1 MLSDYKTKNIIDLG
15 KIIEPAISLKN
26 SSPKTISTQISLDSK
41 KSSSK
46 SIKLNK
52 PKKSSKNDAS
62 NSSPND
68 SILENYEIQLNI
80 SNKEAENKECNFLS
94 GKWTDGEHEKFI
106 EGILNYGN
114 EWKKV
119 QQIIKTRSS
128 AQARSHAQKF
138 FLRIKK
144 LMKNSEEKGNNK
156 KSKEKSFDKIISQVL
171 PKKYANNLTENQK
184 EKLLSAISSNIKLE
198 ENFDFKDDLDSE
210 PEETDNL
217 NYIGNINDNSIV
229 IKNNNKISFDLSI
242 LNANDDIFIQSNKIS
257 IGKKRK
263 KSKSK
268 SNKDKI
274 EKILNIKKEESRR
287 PSFDLTF
294 CKLNEKENIDDMNYL
309 NNFGIGDNDFIYKN
323 NDNIRKNSLSSNR
336 PSGINENKNNYI
348 INNVINVT
356 NNFINNKF
364 VYNIFNQEVNNNC
377 FHDFYNMDKND
388 SINNEKNQGLFGNFQ
403 TQEKYSLNE
412 KTLFNGNP
420 FNKMFNSNVNINKD
434 NEFNENENIDNE
446 ADPFQLNFN
455 NFSNENFSKNI
466 ENERQ
471 MSFHENDFIKLT
483 SNI

>member
-1 MLSDYKTKNIIDLG
+1 MLSDYNTKNIIDLG
-15 KIIEPAISLKN
+15 KIIEPAKSLKI

-41 KSSSK
+41 KSSNK

-52 PKKSSKNDAS
+52 PKKSPKNEVS
-62 NSSPND
+62 NNSPND

-80 SNKEAENKECNFLS
+80 SSKDEENKECNFQT
-94 GKWTDGEHEKFI
+94 GKWTDEEHEKFI

-128 AQARSHAQKF
+128 TQARSHAQKF

-144 LMKNSEEKGNNK
+144 LINNSEEKGNNK
-156 KSKEKSFDKIISQVL
+156 KSKEKNFDKILSQVL
-171 PKKYANNLTENQK
+171 PKKYAKNLTENQK
-184 EKLLSAISSNIKLE
+184 EKLLSAISSNIKPE
-198 ENFDFKDDLDSE
+198 ENFDFNNDLDSE
-210 PEETDNL
+210 LDEIDNF
-217 NYIGNINDNSIV
+217 NYKSNFNDNSV
-229 IKNNNKISFDLSI
+229 IIKNNKISLDLSI
-242 LNANDDIFIQSNKIS
+242 LNANDNIFIQSNKIS
-257 IGKKRK
+257 IGKKRR
-263 KSKSK
+263 KSKNK
-268 SNKDKI
+268 SNKDEI
-274 EKILNIKKEESRR
+274 EKLLNIKKEESRR

-309 NNFGIGDNDFIYKN
+309 NNFGPIENDI
-323 NDNIRKNSLSSNR
+323 IKNSLSSNR

-356 NNFINNKF
+356 NNIISNKF
-364 VYNIFNQEVNNNC
+364 VYNFFDQDINNNC

-388 SINNEKNQGLFGNFQ
+388 SINNEKNQGFFGNFQ
-403 TQEKYSLNE
+403 TQEKYSFND
-412 KTLFNGNP
+412 KTMFNGNQ
-420 FNKMFNSNVNINKD
+420 FNKMLDSNFNMNKD
-434 NEFNENENIDNE
+434 NEFNENENINND

-455 NFSNENFSKNI
+455 NFSNESLINNN

>member
-1 MLSDYKTKNIIDLG
+1 MLSDYNTKNIIDLG
-15 KIIEPAISLKN
+15 KIIEPTKSLKI

-41 KSSSK
+41 KSSNK
-46 SIKLNK
+46 NIKLNK
-52 PKKSSKNDAS
+52 QKKSPKNEVS
-62 NSSPND
+62 NISLND

-80 SNKEAENKECNFLS
+80 SSKDEEKKDCNFQA
-94 GKWTDGEHEKFI
+94 GKWTDEEHEKFI

-128 AQARSHAQKF
+128 TQIRSHAQKF

-144 LMKNSEEKGNNK
+144 LMKTSEQKGNNK
-156 KSKEKSFDKIISQVL
+156 KSKEKSFDQIISQVL
-171 PKKYANNLTENQK
+171 PKKYAKNLTENQK
-184 EKLLSAISSNIKLE
+184 EKLLSAISSNIKPE
-198 ENFDFKDDLDSE
+198 ENFEFNDDSDSE
-210 PEETDNL
+210 LDEMDNL
-217 NYIGNINDNSIV
+217 NYKDYFNDNSV
-229 IKNNNKISFDLSI
+229 IIKNNKISLDLSI
-242 LNANDDIFIQSNKIS
+242 LNANDDIFIQTNKIS

-263 KSKSK
+263 KSKNK

-274 EKILNIKKEESRR
+274 EKLLNIKKEESRR

-309 NNFGIGDNDFIYKN
+309 NNLGPLENDFYYKN
-323 NDNIRKNSLSSNR
+323 NDNIRKSSLSSSR

-356 NNFINNKF
+356 NNIISNKF
-364 VYNIFNQEVNNNC
+364 VYNIFNQDINNNY
-377 FHDFYNMDKND
+377 FHDFNNMDKND
-388 SINNEKNQGLFGNFQ
+388 SINNEKNQGFFGNFQ
-403 TQEKYSLNE
+403 TQEKYSFND
-412 KTLFNGNP
+412 KSMFNGNQ
-420 FNKMFNSNVNINKD
+420 FNKMFESNFNMNKD
-434 NEFNENENIDNE
+434 NEFNENENIENN

-455 NFSNENFSKNI
+455 NFSNESFINNN

-471 MSFHENDFIKLT
+471 MSVHENDFIKLA

>member
-1 MLSDYKTKNIIDLG
+1 MLSDYNTKNIIDLG
-15 KIIEPAISLKN
+15 KIIEPAKSLKI

-41 KSSSK
+41 KSSNK

-52 PKKSSKNDAS
+52 PKKSPKNEVS
-62 NSSPND
+62 NNSPND

-80 SNKEAENKECNFLS
+80 SSKDEENKDCHFQT
-94 GKWTDGEHEKFI
+94 GKWTDEEHEKFI

-128 AQARSHAQKF
+128 TQARSHAQKF

-144 LMKNSEEKGNNK
+144 LINNSEEKGNNK
-156 KSKEKSFDKIISQVL
+156 KSKEKNFDKILSQVL
-171 PKKYANNLTENQK
+171 PKKYAKNLTENQK
-184 EKLLSAISSNIKLE
+184 EKLLSAISSNIKPE
-198 ENFDFKDDLDSE
+198 ENFDFNNDLDSE
-210 PEETDNL
+210 LDEIDNF
-217 NYIGNINDNSIV
+217 NYKSNFNDNSVI
-229 IKNNNKISFDLSI
+229 IKNN
-242 LNANDDIFIQSNKIS
+242 
-257 IGKKRK
+257 R
-263 KSKSK
+263 KSKNK
-268 SNKDKI
+268 SNKDEI
-274 EKILNIKKEESRR
+274 EKLLNIKKEESRR

-309 NNFGIGDNDFIYKN
+309 NNFGPLENDFIYKN
-323 NDNIRKNSLSSNR
+323 NDNIIKNSLSSNR

-356 NNFINNKF
+356 NNIISNKF
-364 VYNIFNQEVNNNC
+364 VYNFFNQDINNNC

-388 SINNEKNQGLFGNFQ
+388 SINNEKNQGFFGNFQ
-403 TQEKYSLNE
+403 TQEKYSFND
-412 KTLFNGNP
+412 KTMFNGNQ
-420 FNKMFNSNVNINKD
+420 FNKMFDSNFNMNKD
-434 NEFNENENIDNE
+434 NEFNENENINND

-455 NFSNENFSKNI
+455 NFSNESLINNN

>member
-1 MLSDYKTKNIIDLG
+1 MLSDYNTKNIIDLG
-15 KIIEPAISLKN
+15 KIIEPAKSLKI

-41 KSSSK
+41 KSSNK

-52 PKKSSKNDAS
+52 PKKSPKNEVS
-62 NSSPND
+62 NNSPND

-80 SNKEAENKECNFLS
+80 SSKDEENKECNFQT
-94 GKWTDGEHEKFI
+94 GKWTDEEHEKFI

-128 AQARSHAQKF
+128 TQARSHAQKF

-144 LMKNSEEKGNNK
+144 LINNSEEKGNNK
-156 KSKEKSFDKIISQVL
+156 KSKEKNFDKILSQVL
-171 PKKYANNLTENQK
+171 PKKYAKNLTENQK
-184 EKLLSAISSNIKLE
+184 EKLLSAISSNIKPE
-198 ENFDFKDDLDSE
+198 ENFDFNNDLDSE
-210 PEETDNL
+210 LDEIDNF
-217 NYIGNINDNSIV
+217 NYKSNFNDNSV
-229 IKNNNKISFDLSI
+229 IIKNNKISLDLSI
-242 LNANDDIFIQSNKIS
+242 LNANDNIFIQSNKIS
-257 IGKKRK
+257 IGKKRR
-263 KSKSK
+263 KSKIR
-268 SNKDKI
+268 SNKDEI
-274 EKILNIKKEESRR
+274 EKLLNIKKEESRR

-309 NNFGIGDNDFIYKN
+309 NNFGPIENDFIYKN
-323 NDNIRKNSLSSNR
+323 NDNIIKNSLSSNR

-356 NNFINNKF
+356 NNIISNKF
-364 VYNIFNQEVNNNC
+364 VYNFFNQDINNNC

-388 SINNEKNQGLFGNFQ
+388 SINNEKNQGFFGNFQ
-403 TQEKYSLNE
+403 TQEKYSFND
-412 KTLFNGNP
+412 KTMFNGNQ
-420 FNKMFNSNVNINKD
+420 FNKMFDSNFNMNKD
-434 NEFNENENIDNE
+434 NEFNENENINND

-455 NFSNENFSKNI
+455 NFSNESLINNN